1 MSMMNFR
8 GCRLI
13 SPRRIFVEGQ
23 KAPVYMNKNKKR
35 FVHTSELNRVNLNDI
50 ERYGSWVDITEN
62 LVCAYHEEKNK
73 SMYRRTSRIQYP
85 HDSNALI

>member
-13 SPRRIFVEGQ
+13 SPKRIFVEGQ
-23 KAPVYMNKNKKR
+23 KTPVYMNKNKRR
-35 FVHTSELNRVNLNDI
+35 FVYTSELTRVALNDI
-50 ERYGSWVDITEN
+50 ERYGSWVDITGN

-73 SMYRRTSRIQYP
+73 SMYKRTSRIQYP
-85 HDSNALI
+85 HDSSAPI

>member
-23 KAPVYMNKNKKR
+23 KAPVYMNKNKRR

-50 ERYGSWVDITEN
+50 ERYGSWVDVTAN

-73 SMYRRTSRIQYP
+73 SMYRHTSRIQYP